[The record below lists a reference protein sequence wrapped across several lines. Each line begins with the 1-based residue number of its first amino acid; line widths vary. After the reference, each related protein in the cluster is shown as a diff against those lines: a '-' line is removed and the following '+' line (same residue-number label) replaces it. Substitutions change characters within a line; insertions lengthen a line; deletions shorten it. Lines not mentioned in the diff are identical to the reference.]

1 MHFGNVC
8 MGNFENEF
16 AKIYFDE
23 KQDIFYLI
31 YKRKIVEKEF
41 IPINQ
46 KVLDIFLTLNTNKF
60 YVDIRLMGV
69 VGLEGQK
76 WIVEKLFPKMLEH
89 LGKHKLYHAQIQ
101 PQNEVFAKVVG
112 TNIKKKAKDQL
123 DERIIFETFFS
134 EEEAI
139 EWLKKF

>member
-1 MHFGNVC
+1 
-8 MGNFENEF
+8 
-16 AKIYFDE
+16 
-23 KQDIFYLI
+23 
-31 YKRKIVEKEF
+31 
-41 IPINQ
+41 
-46 KVLDIFLTLNTNKF
+46 VLDIFLTLNTNKF

-76 WIVEKLFPKMLEH
+76 WIVEKLFPGMLEH
-89 LGKHKLYHAQIQ
+89 LGKRKLYHAQIQ
-101 PQNEVFAKVVG
+101 PLNEVFAKVVG